1 TEPPSFPLL
10 EQLDGM
16 PVTLEDVAVYLSR
29 EEWRQ
34 LDPAQR
40 NLYRDVMQEKNG
52 LTLGEEPF
60 ACGFYAG
67 SGFSSFLEPFLDAC
81 LGGLYSLGSTF
92 MLTVSPDSSCEC
104 QRKTQKPNICQD
116 KGSRG
121 PPAYSFSQKT
131 YTCQKCGKD
140 FSWHS
145 HLVTHQRIHT
155 GEKPYTCI
163 DCGKCFSRSSHL
175 IQHQIIHTGE
185 KPFTCP
191 VCWKSFSHHS
201 TLIQHQSIH
210 TGEKPYVCDR
220 CAKCFTRRSDLVTH
234 QGTHTGAKPHRCPEC
249 NKCFTQSSALVT
261 HQRTHTGVKPY
272 PCPECGK
279 HFSQRSNLIAHQR
292 THTGEKP
299 YSCSDCG
306 KSFSHS
312 SHLTAHQRT
321 HRGVQPYPC
330 PLCGKN
336 FSRRSNLLRHQKI
349 HTGPKALA
357 VLCVQCSP
365 GSAPLTLHHFL
376 EVVPVSMEFLHFII
390 PFCTILFHH
399 QHIPQFRSYE
409 YFIQVFCPLSLWGTD
424 PAVLWLDQRVD
435 ILLLP
440 FGHSSKLPSRMVG
453 SIHNST
459 SNELV
464 SLLCHIPS
472 SIHYFPLLLC

>member
-1 TEPPSFPLL
+1 MASCAGLQSRFPASGPRAVKAGPECSDAVIPGILGLRASPESTLSILQIPIFPQEGSTRDQEMEATLL
-10 EQLDGM
+10 TAWSQM
-16 PVTLEDVAVYLSR
+16 PVTFEDVAVYLSR

-40 NLYRDVMQEKNG
+40 DFYRDVTQEKNG
-52 LTLGEEPF
+52 LALEAVKIGKIGFIPPLEAAGDAKMLATGLGKVHGDVPKSMEQEDNTREN
-60 ACGFYAG
+60 
-67 SGFSSFLEPFLDAC
+67 SRESWQLSLLEKSQKNLVLPDKDLKKPLDILQNPC
-81 LGGLYSLGSTF
+81 IPEKCF
-92 MLTVSPDSSCEC
+92 QDSSEE
-104 QRKTQKPNICQD
+104 
-116 KGSRG
+116 G
-121 PPAYSFSQKT
+121 PDPGRDRLGPELELVAPQLTLPPKKS
-131 YTCQKCGKD
+131 YTCQECGKG

-155 GEKPYTCI
+155 GEKPYTCT

-201 TLIQHQSIH
+201 TLIQHQRIH
-210 TGEKPYVCDR
+210 TGEKPYVCDW

-272 PCPECGK
+272 PCAECGK

-306 KSFSHS
+306 KNFSHS

-321 HRGVQPYPC
+321 HRGVRPYPC

-357 VLCVQCSP
+357 VLMLGAAGTLTSP
-365 GSAPLTLHHFL
+365 HP
-376 EVVPVSMEFLHFII
+376 PPI
-390 PFCTILFHH
+390 
-399 QHIPQFRSYE
+399 
-409 YFIQVFCPLSLWGTD
+409 
-424 PAVLWLDQRVD
+424 
-435 ILLLP
+435 
-440 FGHSSKLPSRMVG
+440 
-453 SIHNST
+453 
-459 SNELV
+459 
-464 SLLCHIPS
+464 
-472 SIHYFPLLLC
+472 